1 MSDIIYQDLSDDLK
15 NEILSNNL
23 KNENLKLGFYSKVY
37 NIKINGE
44 NHSYRFHSKVNL
56 KSKKINTVIFNGNVQ
71 KHKPFIKNSEI
82 FFYDKEL
89 KKTMKISKDLFNDE
103 VINMDLSD
111 EQKELLAEGKDITLE
126 CVSFSFNKI
135 KNIKQVV
142 VANTSF
148 KKTFVADY
156 SFFLGKNSLF
166 MKEIIKPKNGIKMI
180 IS

>member
-37 NIKINGE
+37 NIKIDGK
-44 NHSYRFHSKVNL
+44 NHSYRFHSKVNI
-56 KSKKINTVIFNGNVQ
+56 KNKKINTVIFNGNIQ
-71 KHKPFIKNSEI
+71 KHNPFKKNSEI
-82 FFYDKEL
+82 FFYDQEL
-89 KKTMKISKDLFNDE
+89 KITMKISKDLFNDE
-103 VINMDLSD
+103 IVNMDLSD
-111 EQKELLAEGKDITLE
+111 EQKELLTEGKDVTLD
-126 CVSFSFNKI
+126 VSSSFNKI
-135 KNIKQVV
+135 KNNKQVV
-142 VANTSF
+142 VSNTSF

-166 MKEIIKPKNGIKMI
+166 IKEILKPKNGLKLI

>member
-1 MSDIIYQDLSDDLK
+1 MSDIIFQDLSDDLK

-37 NIKINGE
+37 NIKIDGK
-44 NHSYRFHSKVNL
+44 NHSYRFHSKLNL
-56 KSKKINTVIFNGNVQ
+56 KGKKINTVIFNGNIQ

-103 VINMDLSD
+103 VVNMDLSD
-111 EQKELLAEGKDITLE
+111 EQKELLAEGKDITLD
-126 CVSFSFNKI
+126 VSSSFNKI
-135 KNIKQVV
+135 KNNKQVV

-166 MKEIIKPKNGIKMI
+166 MKEIFKPKNGIKMI

>member
-82 FFYDKEL
+82 FFYDQVL

-103 VINMDLSD
+103 VVNMELSD
-111 EQKELLAEGKDITLE
+111 EQKELLAEGKDVTLD
-126 CVSFSFNKI
+126 VSSSSHKNKI
-135 KNIKQVV
+135 NKQVV

-166 MKEIIKPKNGIKMI
+166 MKETLKPKNGLKMI

>member
-15 NEILSNNL
+15 NEILSNSL
-23 KNENLKLGFYSKVY
+23 KNKNLKLGFYSKVY

-44 NHSYRFHSKVNL
+44 NHSYRFHSKMNL
-56 KSKKINTVIFNGNVQ
+56 KNKKINTVIFNGNVQ
-71 KHKPFIKNSEI
+71 KHKPFIKKSEF
-82 FFYDKEL
+82 FFYDLEL

-103 VINMDLSD
+103 ILNMELSD
-111 EQKELLAEGKDITLE
+111 EQKELLAEGKDVTLD
-126 CVSFSFNKI
+126 VSSSLNKI
-135 KNIKQVV
+135 KTNKQVV

-166 MKEIIKPKNGIKMI
+166 MKESIKPKNGLKMI